1 MPWSADPTT
10 RTTRLA
16 ANVGAASVVIYA
28 MLWFLS
34 TQIDAIRAVSP
45 FADDPWDA
53 IATYAAIFLPFVA
66 GATWIRSLR
75 HRGPVLAAATA
86 RRIRWGSGLAAAI
99 VLVAVAADAQAIAT
113 IGFAA
118 DGRPA
123 AALMTALVAASGV
136 TSIAAIVLTVRAAR
150 IASSSGSSEPAT
162 EPITDSTFEPVI
174 VDDVLALAADI
185 ARPIGLRPQVAR
197 FGAWLETILEQAAWS
212 PRRHRFTFGLALSVA
227 VGASFA
233 IWHGIREGAPPSL
246 VVPLMFTVLLGSGV
260 FAAWLGTVGPL
271 RLLRPPH
278 GPA

>member
-1 MPWSADPTT
+1 MPGSADPTT
-10 RTTRLA
+10 RSTRLA
-16 ANVGAASVVIYA
+16 ASVAAASVVVYA
-28 MLWFLS
+28 VVWLLS
-34 TQIDAIRAVSP
+34 TQVATIRAVSP

-75 HRGPVLAAATA
+75 HRGPLLAAATA

-99 VLVAVAADAQAIAT
+99 VLVAAAADAQAIAT

-118 DGRPA
+118 GGGRA
-123 AALMTALVAASGV
+123 AALMAALVAASGV
-136 TSIAAIVLTVRAAR
+136 TSVASIALTARAAQ
-150 IASSSGSSEPAT
+150 IASAAGSREPDH
-162 EPITDSTFEPVI
+162 EWNTFEPDI
-174 VDDVLALAADI
+174 VDDVLALAADV

-197 FGAWLETILEQAAWS
+197 FGAWLETILEEAAWS
-212 PRRHRFTFGLALSVA
+212 PRRHRIAFGLLLSVA
-227 VGASFA
+227 AGASFA

-246 VVPLMFTVLLGSGV
+246 VVPIVFTVLLGGGV

-278 GPA
+278 RSA